1 MLQTLSVLK
10 MVGKRYG
17 CLDNVLPV
25 DAIGCHIP
33 RGSNKNGNTITIN
46 IVYFSIFVNKNW
58 VT

>member
-10 MVGKRYG
+10 WLGEDTG

-46 IVYFSIFVNKNW
+46 IVYTS
-58 VT
+58 